1 MFETARARPDA
12 RQNYEKCSYERNLL
26 LTLFV
31 MLENCYQKDLIEA
44 GCDEAGRGCLA
55 GSVFAAAVI
64 LPPDF
69 HHPLL
74 NDSKQMSARNRD
86 TLRAIIER
94 ESVAWAV
101 AEIPAG
107 RIDEINI
114 LNASFESMN
123 TAIRQLSVAP
133 QFIAVDGNRFRTQL
147 TLPYACIVK
156 GDGKYADIAAAS
168 VLAKTHRDEYMMRLH
183 EEYPQ
188 YGWDRNKGYPTREHR
203 LAIRRYGLTPY
214 HRLSFNHEKDQ
225 LELF

>member
-1 MFETARARPDA
+1 
-12 RQNYEKCSYERNLL
+12 
-26 LTLFV
+26 
-31 MLENCYQKDLIEA
+31 MLENTYQQELIEA

-74 NDSKQMSARNRD
+74 NDSKQMTERARNI
-86 TLRAIIER
+86 LREVIER
-94 ESVAWAV
+94 EAVAWAV
-101 AEIPAG
+101 AEVTAA

-114 LNASFESMN
+114 LKASIEGMN
-123 TAIRQLSVAP
+123 IAAANLKVAAEFLAI
-133 QFIAVDGNRFRTQL
+133 DGNRFISHTG
-147 TLPYACIVK
+147 LPYKCIVK

-168 VLAKTHRDEYMMRLH
+168 VLAKTHRDEYMLRLH
-183 EEYPQ
+183 EEFPH

-203 LAIRRYGLTPY
+203 LAIREYGLTPY
-214 HRLSFNHEKDQ
+214 HRLSFNHTEGQ